1 MTHHPTTNSATTS
14 AAFGIADEPH
24 WLARFDLASWGIEDV
39 AYVRP
44 ISQNGEDI
52 YGIFAADGTEL
63 ATVENRDA
71 AIITV
76 RQNELEPLSA
86 H

>member
-1 MTHHPTTNSATTS
+1 MTHNPTTSSTNTNS
-14 AAFGIADEPH
+14 AFGIADKPH

-39 AYVRP
+39 AYVRS
-44 ISQNGEDI
+44 INQNGENL

-63 ATVENRDA
+63 ATVESRDT

>member
-1 MTHHPTTNSATTS
+1 MTHNPTTSCTT
-14 AAFGIADEPH
+14 ANTAFGLADEPH
-24 WLARFDLASWGIEDV
+24 WLARFDLAAWGIEDV
-39 AYVRP
+39 AYVRA
-44 ISQNGEDI
+44 ITQNGESL

-63 ATVENRDA
+63 ATVESRDT

>member
-1 MTHHPTTNSATTS
+1 MTHSPTTSCTT
-14 AAFGIADEPH
+14 ANHAFSISDEPH
-24 WLARFDLASWGIEDV
+24 WLAKFDLAAWGIENV
-39 AYVRP
+39 AYVRA
-44 ISQNGEDI
+44 ISQNGENL

-63 ATVENRDA
+63 ATVESRDA

>member
-1 MTHHPTTNSATTS
+1 MTYQPTTSATTTS
-14 AAFGIADEPH
+14 TYGISNEPH
-24 WLARFDLASWGIEDV
+24 WLAQFDLASWGIEDV

-44 ISQNGEDI
+44 ISQNGEEL

-63 ATVENRDA
+63 ATVESRDT